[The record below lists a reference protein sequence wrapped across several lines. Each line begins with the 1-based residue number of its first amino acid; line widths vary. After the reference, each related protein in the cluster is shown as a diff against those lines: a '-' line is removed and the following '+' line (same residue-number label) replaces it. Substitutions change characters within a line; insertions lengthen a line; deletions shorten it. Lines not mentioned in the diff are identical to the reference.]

1 MATNARAAMEKE
13 TARSTVIRVSPLR
26 YVFVNSRATSMRAV
40 VWVVGVCVGVVACG
54 RSKADSASTER
65 QPAGQAPAATARAA
79 SATPAANAGAP
90 TILFVGTSLTA
101 GLGLDPDSA
110 YPMLIQQRLDALG
123 ERYQVVN
130 AGVSGETSAGALRR
144 IGWLMRGPVDVF
156 VLETG
161 ANDALRALDVDSL
174 RANMQAVLDSVH
186 AHHPR
191 ARVVIAGMMAPPN
204 LGRAYTTTF
213 ARVYPEIARANH
225 AALIPFLLRGVA
237 GVDSLNQADG
247 IHPNARGERI
257 VAENVW
263 RVLGPLLAQ
272 SASAAQAGKLD
283 PSPVQD

>member
-1 MATNARAAMEKE
+1 
-13 TARSTVIRVSPLR
+13 
-26 YVFVNSRATSMRAV
+26 MRAV
-40 VWVVGVCVGVVACG
+40 VWVVGVCVSAVACG
-54 RSKADSASTER
+54 RSKSDTAHAGSRPAER
-65 QPAGQAPAATARAA
+65 APAAASGSA
-79 SATPAANAGAP
+79 SAATTADRGAP

-101 GLGLDPDSA
+101 GLGLNPDSA
-110 YPMLIQQRLDALG
+110 YPMLIQQRIDSLG

-144 IGWLMRGPVDVF
+144 IGWLMRGRVDVF

-174 RANMQAVLDSVH
+174 RANMQGVLDSVL

-191 ARVVIAGMMAPPN
+191 AQVVIAGMMAPPN
-204 LGRAYTTTF
+204 LGSAYTTAF

-237 GVDSLNQADG
+237 GVDTLNQADG

-257 VAENVW
+257 VADNVW
-263 RVLGPLLAQ
+263 RVLGPLLERFARP
-272 SASAAQAGKLD
+272 AVA
-283 PSPVQD
+283 VH

>member
-1 MATNARAAMEKE
+1 
-13 TARSTVIRVSPLR
+13 
-26 YVFVNSRATSMRAV
+26 
-40 VWVVGVCVGVVACG
+40 VWVVGVCVSVAACG
-54 RSKADSASTER
+54 RSKSDTAN
-65 QPAGQAPAATARAA
+65 AGSRPGEQAPAAASGTAAAA
-79 SATPAANAGAP
+79 STAATSAPTAATGGAP

-101 GLGLDPDSA
+101 GLGLNPDSA
-110 YPMLIQQRLDALG
+110 YPILIQQRIDSLG

-144 IGWLMRGPVDVF
+144 IGWLMRGSVDVF

-174 RANMQAVLDSVH
+174 RANMQGVLDSVH

-191 ARVVIAGMMAPPN
+191 AQVVIAGMMAPPN
-204 LGRAYTTTF
+204 LGPAYTRAF

-237 GVDSLNQADG
+237 GVDTLNQADG

-257 VAENVW
+257 VADNVW
-263 RVLGPLLAQ
+263 RVLGPLLERSGRTA
-272 SASAAQAGKLD
+272 
-283 PSPVQD
+283 PVGR